1 MAVANFILAPN
12 YPPTFCFVM
21 PGKDYACSISA
32 LATGSLLS
40 FDNSGR
46 KRETRCLKDIY
57 PFLKPFQVSIQCQCQ
72 FTIIMLVNHLVS
84 PKG

>member
-21 PGKDYACSISA
+21 LGKDYACSISA
-32 LATGSLLS
+32 LATGCLLS

-46 KRETRCLKDIY
+46 KRETRCLKEKERDVI
-57 PFLKPFQVSIQCQCQ
+57 LSSVSSFISLPVC
-72 FTIIMLVNHLVS
+72 FTRTTFPHLS
-84 PKG
+84 T